1 MIMTPR
7 GTWTVLAAAVLL
19 VCLLAGCQQ
28 PVGTPTPLAV
38 APASRTT
45 RAADSEEA
53 EEGVQAKDVEA
64 AERTPGSNVPLS
76 DTESDPAPDNEKEK
90 NAEEAKPAEKG
101 EKEELPDVVT
111 TDDPEHPFPRLI
123 RMPEFPR
130 DMEWLNTKPLKLKD
144 LKGKFVILDFWTYC
158 CINCIHILPELKKL
172 EHTFPN
178 ELVVIGVHSAKFDT
192 EKDTDNIRDAI
203 LRYEIEHP
211 VVNDPEH
218 GIWQMLG
225 VSSWPTILMIDPEG
239 NLVWGTSGEFKAED
253 VEKVLK
259 RGIAYYRKKE
269 LITDEPLTFEL
280 EVTKQP
286 ATPLRFPG
294 KVLADEGSKR
304 LFIAD
309 SNHNRIVVVGLDGKL
324 LDVIGSGKI
333 GADDGGYT
341 QTTFHH
347 PQGLALAGDKLYIAD
362 TENHLLRQVD
372 LTKKQVRTI
381 AGVGIQARSPWPG
394 AEEASTVDELP
405 ERFVGKPL
413 ETALNSPWDLWVHK
427 GDLYIA
433 MAGPHQIW
441 KMPLKETE
449 IGPFAGN
456 AREDIVDGPLLPKV
470 PYQRGYSSFAQPS
483 GLSSDGTWLY
493 VADSEGSSI
502 RAVPFDPTKEVKT
515 LTGSAHLPSGRLF
528 AFGDKDGAPA
538 VAKLQHALG
547 VAYVDGKVYVAD
559 TYNNK
564 LKVVDAK
571 SGDTKTL
578 AGHGQKQPGH
588 SDEEGTFDEP
598 AGISHAGGILYIADT
613 NNHLIR
619 TYDLST
625 GNVGTFTIEGL
636 TPPAAPKAEKP
647 SFEKAAQV
655 KVEAAKVKATD
666 GQVKLKVALVLPSGY
681 KINPLAPMSY
691 WLEATGEAGPVDRAA
706 LGKKSLAK
714 PAAEFE
720 SSLPVKGEG
729 TDAVTLSM
737 KYSYCAVADE
747 GVCKL
752 GSVVFTI
759 PLTIAGDGAA
769 DAVTVQH
776 KVTD

>member
-1 MIMTPR
+1 M
-7 GTWTVLAAAVLL
+7 VLGGLL
-19 VCLLAGCQQ
+19 LGCQQ
-28 PVGTPTPLAV
+28 PVGNPAPLAV
-38 APASRTT
+38 APAGGPAQALEREQPSGDAQQT
-45 RAADSEEA
+45 EA
-53 EEGVQAKDVEA
+53 SDPAPA
-64 AERTPGSNVPLS
+64 SNPPLS
-76 DTESDPAPDNEKEK
+76 DTDSESPADKEKEK
-90 NAEEAKPAEKG
+90 DAEEVKAA
-101 EKEELPDVVT
+101 EKEEKEEAPRVVT
-111 TDDPEHPFPRLI
+111 TEDPEHPFPRQI

-144 LKGKFVILDFWTYC
+144 VKGKFVLLDFWTYC

-192 EKDTDNIRDAI
+192 EKDTDNIREAI

-211 VVNDPEH
+211 VVNDSEH
-218 GIWQMLG
+218 GIWEMLG
-225 VSSWPTILMIDPEG
+225 VSSWPTLLMIDPAG

-269 LITDEPLTFEL
+269 LLSDEPLTFEL
-280 EVTKQP
+280 EATKQP

-294 KVLADEGSKR
+294 KVLADEAGAR
-304 LFIAD
+304 LFISD
-309 SNHNRIVVVGLDGKL
+309 SNHNRIVVTGLDGKL
-324 LDVIGSGKI
+324 LDVIGGGTI
-333 GADDGGYT
+333 GSDDGGYT
-341 QTTFHH
+341 RATFHH
-347 PQGLALAGDKLYIAD
+347 AQGMALAGDKLYVAD

-413 ETALNSPWDLWVHK
+413 ETALNSPWDLWIHK
-427 GDLYIA
+427 QDLYIA

-441 KMPLKETE
+441 KMPLKENE
-449 IGPFAGN
+449 IGPYAGN

-470 PYQRGYSSFAQPS
+470 PYQRGYASFAQPS

-493 VADSEGSSI
+493 VADSEGSSV
-502 RAVPFDPTKEVKT
+502 RTVPFDADREVKT

-528 AFGDKDGAPA
+528 AFGDRDGDPST
-538 VAKLQHALG
+538 AKLQHALG
-547 VAYVDGKVYVAD
+547 VCYVDGKVYVTD

-578 AGHGQKQPGH
+578 AGLGQKHPGK

-598 AGISHAGGILYIADT
+598 AGVSHAKGVLYIADT

-625 GNVGTFTIEGL
+625 KRVGTFTIDGL
-636 TPPAAPKAEKP
+636 APPAAPKAEKP
-647 SFEKAAQV
+647 SFEKAAHV
-655 KVEAAKVKATD
+655 KLEAAKVQATD
-666 GQVKLKVALVLPSGY
+666 GQVKLKVQLLLPSGY

-691 WLEATGEAGPVDRAA
+691 WLEAAGDAGPVDRAA
-706 LGKKSLAK
+706 LGKKSLPK
-714 PAAEFE
+714 PAAEFDA
-720 SSLPVKGEG
+720 SVPVKGEG
-729 TDAVTLSM
+729 TDTVTLSM

-759 PLTIAGDGAA
+759 PLTIAA
-769 DAVTVQH
+769 DSPAEAVTAQH